1 MLHPS
6 RVPQPFFEHGG
17 QVPRWP
23 PLHPDY
29 ETALDTLA
37 RLEVSYAEALRRLIP
52 LEQRLGIGRPTY
64 WKVRRHLQAE
74 RHRLDLRR
82 EERRRLTDEILR
94 DLMVGLVPIRRYF

>member
-1 MLHPS
+1 
-6 RVPQPFFEHGG
+6 
-17 QVPRWP
+17 VPRWP

-29 ETALDTLA
+29 EAAFDALA

-64 WKVRRHLQAE
+64 WTVRRRLQAE
-74 RHRLDLRR
+74 RLRLELRR
-82 EERRRLTDEILR
+82 AERRRLADEILY

>member
-1 MLHPS
+1 M
-6 RVPQPFFEHGG
+6 
-17 QVPRWP
+17 PRWP